1 MSVTA
6 EHSIIVFTTRD
17 SFITLKSLES
27 QSYVVSVAGVNASVK
42 VLIPY
47 KFKGAA
53 SALYSSDGTWEIT
66 ERDNGGYSV
75 WASIVNIGTAYL
87 VLFSKVTL

>member
-1 MSVTA
+1 M
-6 EHSIIVFTTRD
+6 
-17 SFITLKSLES
+17 
-27 QSYVVSVAGVNASVK
+27 
-42 VLIPY
+42 IPY